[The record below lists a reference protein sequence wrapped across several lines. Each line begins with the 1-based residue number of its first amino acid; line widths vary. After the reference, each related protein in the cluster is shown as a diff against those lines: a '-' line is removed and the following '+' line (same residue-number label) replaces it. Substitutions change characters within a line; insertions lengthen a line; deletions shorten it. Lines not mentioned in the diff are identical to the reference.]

1 MVNCGKCD
9 AQLADDAKFC
19 PHCGERVDGK
29 KVCPGCGREIAEDAV
44 YCTYCGRRLDGKT
57 VCKKCGEVYEGNFC
71 PKCGTAVR
79 PQAAMPGY
87 SPAPAAMN
95 ASAAPAAMNAS
106 SAPAAN
112 AVDER
117 RTAARM
123 RANRVM
129 AIIKQSLLYGALC
142 VLFICSFFVTFS
154 MTASVNGESG
164 AVAMNKTS
172 FYFLID
178 IFEEVKDTLAAMGT
192 LGEDYFPEM
201 GISLYLMAG
210 LCAVSVGAIILVCL
224 GYFIA
229 GTVAFVRA
237 MTGKREIAMSKYVIT
252 PAVLSLVF
260 MIFIKGIF
268 NFYVNDSGG
277 EMKIAI
283 GAGPIVNIILVS
295 CALAGAAVLH
305 IIIGGKS
312 ENGNAL
318 GYALQS
324 AGALLAFLVIVLLPL
339 SVLSIE
345 EGRSSAGV
353 SAPAMF
359 LGILAAIGMMADE
372 TVVSMFDTMLV
383 DSAVVFALYVVV
395 FALTAVAM
403 VAFAKG
409 IVKRNGSCRTAACV
423 FSGISFGVS
432 IAYLVMSV
440 VLCND
445 SVTPAK
451 IGASPICALIFTAF
465 TLAMS
470 IVNACLLRK
479 KNDAPVYEAYTG

>member
-9 AQLADDAKFC
+9 APLADDAKFC
-19 PHCGERVDGK
+19 PHCGERVDGLK
-29 KVCPGCGREIAEDAV
+29 ECRYCRREIAEDAV
-44 YCTYCGRRLDGKT
+44 YCTYCGKRQDGKV
-57 VCKKCGEVYEGNFC
+57 VCNKCAEVYEGNFC

-106 SAPAAN
+106 SVPAAN

-123 RANRVM
+123 RANRVL

-210 LCAVSVGAIILVCL
+210 LCAASAGAIILICL

-237 MTGKREIAMSKYVIT
+237 MMGKREIAMSKYVIT

-283 GAGPIVNIILVS
+283 GARPIVNIILVS

-305 IIIGGKS
+305 IIIGNKS
-312 ENGNAL
+312 EKEKVL
-318 GYALQS
+318 GYALQA
-324 AGALLAFLVIVLLPL
+324 AGLLLAFLAVVLLPL
-339 SVLSIE
+339 NVMAME
-345 EGRSSAGV
+345 EGRTSAGV

-372 TVVSMFDTMLV
+372 TVVSI
-383 DSAVVFALYVVV
+383 
-395 FALTAVAM
+395 
-403 VAFAKG
+403 FAKG

-451 IGASPICALIFTAF
+451 IGASPICALIFTVF

-479 KNDAPVYEAYTG
+479 KNDAPVYEEYTG

>member
-9 AQLADDAKFC
+9 APLADDAKFC
-19 PHCGERVDGK
+19 PQCGERVDGK
-29 KVCPGCGREIAEDAV
+29 KVCPGCGREIAESSV
-44 YCTYCGRRLDGKT
+44 FCTYCGKRQDGKV
-57 VCKKCGEVYEGNFC
+57 VCNKCGEVFEGNFC

-95 ASAAPAAMNAS
+95 ASPAPAAMNAS

-164 AVAMNKTS
+164 SVAVNKTS
-172 FYFLID
+172 FYFLVD
-178 IFEEVKDTLAAMGT
+178 IFQEMKDMLASMGT
-192 LGEDYFPEM
+192 AGENYFPELE
-201 GISLYLMAG
+201 ISLYLMAG
-210 LCAVSVGAIILVCL
+210 LCAASAGAIILVCL

-237 MTGKREIAMSKYVIT
+237 MTGKREIAMNKYVIT
-252 PAVLSLVF
+252 PAVLSLVL

-359 LGILAAIGMMADE
+359 LGILAAIGMMADGE
-372 TVVSMFDTMLV
+372 QVAAVNTILV

-395 FALTAVAM
+395 FALAAAAM

-451 IGASPICALIFTAF
+451 IGASPICVLIFTAF
-465 TLAMS
+465 TLVMS

-479 KNDAPVYEAYTG
+479 KNDAPVYEEYTG

>member
-1 MVNCGKCD
+1 MMNCGKCE
-9 AQLADDAKFC
+9 APLADDAKFC
-19 PHCGERVDGK
+19 PQCGARVDGK
-29 KVCPGCGREIAEDAV
+29 KECRYCRREIAEDAV
-44 YCTYCGRRLDGKT
+44 YCTYCGKRQDGKV
-57 VCKKCGEVYEGNFC
+57 VCNKCGEVYEGNFC

-87 SPAPAAMN
+87 SP
-95 ASAAPAAMNAS
+95 APAAMNAS

-154 MTASVNGESG
+154 MTATVGGESG
-164 AVAMNKTS
+164 SVGLNSTS

-201 GISLYLMAG
+201 EISLYLMAG
-210 LCAVSVGAIILVCL
+210 MSAATAAAIVLVCL

-260 MIFIKGIF
+260 MIFLKGIF
-268 NFYVNDSGG
+268 NFYVSDSGG
-277 EMKIAI
+277 EIKMTI
-283 GAGPIVNIILVS
+283 GAVPIVNIVLVS
-295 CALAGAAVLH
+295 FALAGAAVLH
-305 IIIGGKS
+305 IIIGNKS
-312 ENGNAL
+312 EKENVL
-318 GYALQS
+318 GYALQA
-324 AGALLAFLVIVLLPL
+324 AGLLLAFLAVVLLPL
-339 SVLSIE
+339 NVMAME
-345 EGRSSAGV
+345 EGRTSAGV

-359 LGILAAIGMMADE
+359 FGVLGAIGMMADE

-432 IAYLVMSV
+432 IAYLVMSI
-440 VLCND
+440 VLCDD
-445 SVTPAK
+445 SATPAK
-451 IGASPICALIFTAF
+451 IGASPICALTFTVF

-479 KNDAPVYEAYTG
+479 KNDAPVYEEYTG

>member
-19 PHCGERVDGK
+19 PQCGERVDGK

-44 YCTYCGRRLDGKT
+44 YCTYCGKRQDGKV
-57 VCKKCGEVYEGNFC
+57 VCNKCGEVYEGNFC

-87 SPAPAAMN
+87 SP
-95 ASAAPAAMNAS
+95 APAAMNAS

-172 FYFLID
+172 FYFLVD
-178 IFEEVKDTLAAMGT
+178 IFQEMKDMLASMGT
-192 LGEDYFPEM
+192 AGENYFPELE
-201 GISLYLMAG
+201 ISLYLMAG
-210 LCAVSVGAIILVCL
+210 LCAASAGAIILICL

-260 MIFIKGIF
+260 MIFLKGIF
-268 NFYVNDSGG
+268 NFYVSDSGG
-277 EMKIAI
+277 EIKMTI
-283 GAGPIVNIILVS
+283 GAVPIVNIVLVS
-295 CALAGAAVLH
+295 FALAGAAVLH
-305 IIIGGKS
+305 IIIGNKS
-312 ENGNAL
+312 EKENVL
-318 GYALQS
+318 GYALQA
-324 AGALLAFLVIVLLPL
+324 AGLLLAFLAVVLLPL
-339 SVLSIE
+339 NVMAME

-359 LGILAAIGMMADE
+359 LGILAAIGMMADGE
-372 TVVSMFDTMLV
+372 QVAAVNTILV
-383 DSAVVFALYVVV
+383 DSEVVFALYVVV
-395 FALTAVAM
+395 FALAAAAM

-409 IVKRNGSCRTAACV
+409 IVKQSGPCRTAACV

-432 IAYLVMSV
+432 IAYLVMSI

-445 SVTPAK
+445 SATPAK
-451 IGASPICALIFTAF
+451 IGASPICALIFTVF
-465 TLAMS
+465 TLAMA
-470 IVNACLLRK
+470 IVNVCLLRK
-479 KNDAPVYEAYTG
+479 KNDAPVYEEYTE

>member
-1 MVNCGKCD
+1 MNCGKCD

-19 PHCGERVDGK
+19 PHCGARVDGK

-44 YCTYCGRRLDGKT
+44 YCTYCGKRQDGKV
-57 VCKKCGEVYEGNFC
+57 VCNKCGEVYEGNFC

-79 PQAAMPGY
+79 PQAAMPRY
-87 SPAPAAMN
+87 SP
-95 ASAAPAAMNAS
+95 APAAMNAS

-154 MTASVNGESG
+154 MTATVGGESG
-164 AVAMNKTS
+164 SVGLNSTS

-210 LCAVSVGAIILVCL
+210 LCAASVGAIILVCL

-260 MIFIKGIF
+260 MIFLKGIF
-268 NFYVNDSGG
+268 NFYVSDSGG
-277 EMKIAI
+277 EIKMTI
-283 GAGPIVNIILVS
+283 GAVPIVNIVLVS
-295 CALAGAAVLH
+295 FALAGAAVLH
-305 IIIGGKS
+305 IIIGNKS
-312 ENGNAL
+312 EKENVL
-318 GYALQS
+318 GYALQA
-324 AGALLAFLVIVLLPL
+324 AGLLLAFLAVVLLPL
-339 SVLSIE
+339 NVMAME

-359 LGILAAIGMMADE
+359 LGILAAIGMMADGE
-372 TVVSMFDTMLV
+372 QVAAVNTILV
-383 DSAVVFALYVVV
+383 DSEVVFALYVVV
-395 FALTAVAM
+395 FALAAAAM

-409 IVKRNGSCRTAACV
+409 IVKQSGPCRTAACV

-432 IAYLVMSV
+432 IAYLVMSI

-445 SVTPAK
+445 SATPAK
-451 IGASPICALIFTAF
+451 IGASPICALIFTVF
-465 TLAMS
+465 TLAMA
-470 IVNACLLRK
+470 IVNVCLLRK
-479 KNDAPVYEAYTG
+479 KNDAPVYEEYTE